1 MDVWRATR
9 LFGGLS
15 LLVLGRTSRQ
25 RKHYRVKSPIVV
37 SPNQLSRARVSD
49 PRGKCFLNRT
59 SDSTTS
65 QTVPFVVLGGS
76 FSFIIESNQIKAF
89 MTFQQSIN
97 LTDTPRTEYNGWSDW
112 TTWNCALWIGG
123 DEGLYNIA
131 RSCEDWFDFILEMQE
146 FGMDKTPDGAKWT
159 EADYDEMTEC
169 INEL

>member
-1 MDVWRATR
+1 
-9 LFGGLS
+9 
-15 LLVLGRTSRQ
+15 
-25 RKHYRVKSPIVV
+25 
-37 SPNQLSRARVSD
+37 
-49 PRGKCFLNRT
+49 
-59 SDSTTS
+59 
-65 QTVPFVVLGGS
+65 
-76 FSFIIESNQIKAF
+76 
-89 MTFQQSIN
+89 MTFQQSIT

-131 RSCEDWFDFILEMQE
+131 RGCEDWFDFILEMQE

>member
-9 LFGGLS
+9 LFGGLP

-37 SPNQLSRARVSD
+37 SPKLSRARVRD
-49 PRGKCFLNRT
+49 PRGTCFLNRT
-59 SDSTTS
+59 SDSTTL
-65 QTVPFVVLGGS
+65 QTVPLVVLGGS
-76 FSFIIESNQIKAF
+76 FYFIIESNQIKAF

-131 RSCEDWFDFILEMQE
+131 RRCEDWFDFILEMQE